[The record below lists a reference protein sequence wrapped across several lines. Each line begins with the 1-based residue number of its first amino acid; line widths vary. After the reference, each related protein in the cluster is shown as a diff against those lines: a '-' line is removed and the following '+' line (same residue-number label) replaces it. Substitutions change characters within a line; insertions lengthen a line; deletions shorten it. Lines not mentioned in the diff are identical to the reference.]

1 MQGRSYRGLSNQ
13 VGVNVMDNKCLS
25 EEDNKLKKIM
35 GKNLRYLRYR
45 TFKIERNK
53 NNHIVHRQLTQSDLA
68 KILGG
73 ITFQQ
78 VQKYEK
84 GENMIP
90 ITKFIKI
97 SNFFNVPMKAL
108 CNEKL
113 LSYPYTKSISE
124 NIIYELPQQHNI

>member
-1 MQGRSYRGLSNQ
+1 M
-13 VGVNVMDNKCLS
+13 GVNVMDNKCLT
-25 EEDNKLKKIM
+25 EEEIKLKKTI

-45 TFKIERNK
+45 TFRIARNK
-53 NNHIVHRQLTQSDLA
+53 HNNITHRPLTQSDLG

-78 VQKYEK
+78 IQKYEK

-90 ITKFIKI
+90 TLKLIKI
-97 SNFFNVPMKAL
+97 SDFFNVPMRAL
-108 CNEKL
+108 CSEKL

-124 NIIYELPQQHNI
+124 NIIYELPKQHNI

>member
-1 MQGRSYRGLSNQ
+1 
-13 VGVNVMDNKCLS
+13 MDNKFLT
-25 EEDNKLKKIM
+25 EEEIKLKKII

-45 TFKIERNK
+45 TFRVARNK
-53 NNHIVHRQLTQSDLA
+53 NNNITHKPLTQSDLG

-78 VQKYEK
+78 IQKYEK

-90 ITKFIKI
+90 ILKFIQI
-97 SNFFNVPMKAL
+97 SNFFNVPMRAL

-124 NIIYELPQQHNI
+124 NIIYELPQQHNL